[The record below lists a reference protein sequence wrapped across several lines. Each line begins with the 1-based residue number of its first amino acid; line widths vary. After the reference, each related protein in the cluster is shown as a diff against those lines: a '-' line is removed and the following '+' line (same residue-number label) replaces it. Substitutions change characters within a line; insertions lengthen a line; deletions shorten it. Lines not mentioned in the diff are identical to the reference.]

1 MNVMQRKTGNAG
13 EVLHVDSVPVPEI
26 VAAVIGPPKKK
37 QEQRKS
43 LWNMLLRRLGRPGLV
58 SSASKHGGSRFNNNG
73 ELRLFFSDD
82 CIDAKT

>member
-1 MNVMQRKTGNAG
+1 MFGGGVHHWLDANGGCSQKK
-13 EVLHVDSVPVPEI
+13 
-26 VAAVIGPPKKK
+26 PPKKK